1 MAVTTSHQDMQLSG
15 PQKAAAL
22 LLAMGKENARRV
34 TEHFSQ
40 DEMARVVEAAQSL
53 PGLSIGQ
60 VARLLSEFGENYE
73 RSGIS
78 VGADDFASLLG
89 DKKQNNAPVTSETG
103 SGEGEVLEPDP
114 ESVKAFFETEPP
126 AMCAVLLGE
135 LRDEMAAGILSELE
149 PDKRNQIVGAF
160 LTRQALDPELEGPL
174 RKSMMSLVSGQVN
187 ESEDNAQVEK
197 TVSLIT
203 FLEQEDGEAMLSA
216 IESTDPALA
225 AEIRKMI
232 FRFSDV
238 DKLEAKDIAQLAD
251 RLETDDIVA
260 ALSGAPDAITEA
272 LMAPLSQRNRR
283 IVESEL
289 GRGGISEERTEA
301 ARRKIAGT
309 AVTLAKDGV
318 ITLPAG

>member
-1 MAVTTSHQDMQLSG
+1 MAVTSQQDMQLSG

-40 DEMARVVEAAQSL
+40 EEMARVVEAAKGL

-60 VARLLSEFGENYE
+60 VSRLLSEFGENYE

-78 VGADDFASLLG
+78 VGAADFASLLG
-89 DKKQNNAPVTSETG
+89 NRDKGNAPVAKESGPAGSE
-103 SGEGEVLEPDP
+103 SLEPDP
-114 ESVKAFFETEPP
+114 ESVKLFFETEPP

-135 LRDEMAAGILSELE
+135 LNDEMAARILGELE
-149 PDKRNQIVGAF
+149 AGKRNQIVNAF
-160 LTRQALDPELEGPL
+160 LTRQPLDPELEGPL
-174 RKSMMSLVSGQVN
+174 RRSMVSLVAGQAN

-203 FLEQEDGEAMLSA
+203 FLEQEDGEAMLAA

-232 FRFSDV
+232 FRFTDV
-238 DKLEAKDIAQLAD
+238 DKLEARDIAQLAD
-251 RLETDDIVA
+251 KLETDDIVA
-260 ALSGAPDAITEA
+260 ALSGAPESITEA

-289 GRGGISEERTEA
+289 GRGGVSEEKSDA
-301 ARRKIAGT
+301 ARRKIAGL
-309 AVTLAKDGV
+309 AVTLAKSGV

>member
-1 MAVTTSHQDMQLSG
+1 MTVTTSPQDMQLSG

-40 DEMARVVEAAQSL
+40 EEMANVVEAAKSL

-60 VARLLSEFGENYE
+60 VTRLLSEFGENYE

-89 DKKQNNAPVTSETG
+89 DRDQTSPTVTEENSSSTEE
-103 SGEGEVLEPDP
+103 SLEPDP

-135 LRDEMAAGILSELE
+135 LRDDMAAGVLGELE
-149 PDKRNQIVGAF
+149 ADKRNEIVNAF
-160 LTRQALDPELEGPL
+160 LARQPLDPELEGPL
-174 RKSMMSLVSGQVN
+174 RRSMISLVAGQTN

-203 FLEQEDGEAMLSA
+203 FLQQEDGEAMLAA
-216 IESTDPALA
+216 IESADPALA
-225 AEIRKMI
+225 AEIRRMI
-232 FRFSDV
+232 FRFTDV

-251 RLETDDIVA
+251 KLETDDIVA
-260 ALSGAPDAITEA
+260 ALSGAPDSITEA

-283 IVESEL
+283 VVESEL
-289 GRGGISEERTEA
+289 GRGGISEERSEA
-301 ARRKIAGT
+301 SRRKIAGI
-309 AVTLAKDGV
+309 AVTLAKNGV

>member
-1 MAVTTSHQDMQLSG
+1 MAATTSQQDLRLSG

-22 LLAMGKENARRV
+22 LLAMGKDNARRV
-34 TEHFSQ
+34 TEHFNQ
-40 DEMARVVEAAQSL
+40 DEMAAVVAAAKSL

-89 DKKQNNAPVTSETG
+89 DKDQPSTPKTG
-103 SGEGEVLEPDP
+103 DGGTGEAEVLEPDP
-114 ESVKAFFETEPP
+114 ESVKAFFENEPP

-135 LRDEMAAGILSELE
+135 LRDEMAASVLGELDA
-149 PDKRNQIVGAF
+149 DKRNRIVAAF
-160 LTRQALDPELEGPL
+160 LTRTQLEPELEGPL
-174 RKSMMSLVSGQVN
+174 RKSMISLVAGQTT

-203 FLEQEDGEAMLSA
+203 FLQQEDGEAMLAA
-216 IESTDPALA
+216 IEGTDPALA

-238 DKLEAKDIAQLAD
+238 NKLEAKDIALLAD
-251 RLETDDIVA
+251 KLETDDIVA
-260 ALSGAPDAITEA
+260 ALSGAPDDITEA

-289 GRGGISEERTEA
+289 GRGGISEERTET

-318 ITLPAG
+318 IELPSG